1 MEVFNVLPLM
11 RANRTLNQFS
21 VLVEACVGVEQFDE
35 VKNLLDEIRVD
46 GILPGQDM
54 LLSLE
59 RIQKAG
65 FVHETDEFLREM
77 LPNQGTKS
85 ISIISGD
92 DDEDIGDDKLF
103 TTVRQS
109 GVQPDVYMFK
119 FLIQAYCK
127 CGRAALAL
135 RKRVVRNSF
144 SSAGE

>member
-46 GILPGQDM
+46 GILPGHDM

-77 LPNQGTKS
+77 MPNEGTKS

-92 DDEDIGDDKLF
+92 DDEDIGDD
-103 TTVRQS
+103 V
-109 GVQPDVYMFK
+109 
-119 FLIQAYCK
+119 
-127 CGRAALAL
+127 
-135 RKRVVRNSF
+135 SF
-144 SSAGE
+144 ECA